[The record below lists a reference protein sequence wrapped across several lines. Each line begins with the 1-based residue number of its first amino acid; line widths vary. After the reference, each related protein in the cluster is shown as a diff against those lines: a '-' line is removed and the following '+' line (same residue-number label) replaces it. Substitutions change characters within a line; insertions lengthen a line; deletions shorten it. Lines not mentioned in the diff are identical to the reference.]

1 MENYLELSIGLAE
14 QDEQEIWVA
23 RLAEAGFEGFEEQ
36 ENHLLAFAPQSAIAL
51 DEVKVMLQEA
61 GVPFE
66 VSVKLPKNWNEVWES
81 SFEPVLIDDF
91 VSVRAAFH
99 PVPAKVKYD
108 LVITPKMSFG
118 TGHHPTTRLM
128 IQQMKQLD
136 FGQKRVTDFGTG
148 TGVLAILASKMG
160 AVSVEATDIDTWSIE
175 NALENA
181 AINACAGIRFEQTE
195 NLDGV
200 GEADIFLA
208 NINKNILRQFAKT
221 IGLKTAPGGYILLSG
236 LLEEDEMVIDY
247 SFISIDIEKVKVLE
261 LDGWI
266 SILYRK
272 LVL

>member
-1 MENYLELSIGLAE
+1 MELSIGLADQEE
-14 QDEQEIWVA
+14 QDIWVA
-23 RLAEAGFEGFEEQ
+23 RLAEVGFEGFEEQ
-36 ENHLLAFAPQSAIAL
+36 ENQLLAFAPQSAVAL
-51 DEVKVMLQEA
+51 DEVKLMLQEA

-66 VSVKLPKNWNEVWES
+66 VSVKLPKNWNEIWES
-81 SFEPVLIDDF
+81 SFEPVLINDF

-99 PVPAKVKYD
+99 PAQAKVKYD

-128 IQQMKQLD
+128 IQQMCQLD
-136 FGQKRVTDFGTG
+136 FRQKRVIDFGTG

-160 AVSVEATDIDTWSIE
+160 AVYVEATDIDTWSIE

-181 AINACAGIRFEQTE
+181 AINGCTGINFEQSA

-208 NINKNILRQFAKT
+208 NINKNILRQFSKT
-221 IGLKTAPGGYILLSG
+221 IGSKTTPGGYIVLSG
-236 LLEEDEMVIDY
+236 LLQEDEMVIDY
-247 SFISIDIEKVKVLE
+247 SFISIDIEKVKVLQ